1 MRNIAT
7 AIASILLLSPIQLFA
22 QPKDGLYVVPSFDIY
37 AMVISSG
44 NLVKSYSFKLSG
56 DWNASEGSARGEK
69 IELSA
74 IRSDYFAES
83 LIEENPLGATIKTLS
98 CTPFYGVSEDC
109 YEAPPAQAI
118 EVIAATSDI
127 KAVYRSQWGSDFVIF
142 ESDGVGIMLDF
153 EYNANGSKAVWAA
166 TSTIDSGMTFN
177 NPQVVIDSDNSVAS
191 RNITV
196 DWSIEIEDL
205 NSLQANF
212 KNVSCKDREGIEVD
226 CLEIVEKY
234 YTKLIR
240 IF

>member
-83 LIEENPLGATIKTLS
+83 LIEESPLGATVKTLR
-98 CTPFYGVSEDC
+98 CTPFYGASEEC
-109 YEAPPAQAI
+109 YEVPPAQAI
-118 EVIAATSDI
+118 KVLAATSDI

>member
-83 LIEENPLGATIKTLS
+83 LIEENPLGATVKTLR
-98 CTPFYGVSEDC
+98 CTPFYGASEEC
-109 YEAPPAQAI
+109 YEVPPAQAI
-118 EVIAATSDI
+118 KVLAATSDI

-234 YTKLIR
+234 FTKLIR

>member
-44 NLVKSYSFKLSG
+44 NLVKSYSFKLTG

-83 LIEENPLGATIKTLS
+83 LIEENPLGATVKTLR
-98 CTPFYGVSEDC
+98 CTPFYGASEEC
-109 YEAPPAQAI
+109 YEVPPAQAI
-118 EVIAATSDI
+118 KVLAATSDI

-166 TSTIDSGMTFN
+166 TSTIDSGMTFKN
-177 NPQVVIDSDNSVAS
+177 RQVVIDSDNSVAS

>member
-44 NLVKSYSFKLSG
+44 NLVKSYSFKLSS

-83 LIEENPLGATIKTLS
+83 LIEENPLGATVKTLS
-98 CTPFYGVSEDC
+98 CTPFYGASEDC

-118 EVIAATSDI
+118 
-127 KAVYRSQWGSDFVIF
+127 
-142 ESDGVGIMLDF
+142 
-153 EYNANGSKAVWAA
+153 
-166 TSTIDSGMTFN
+166 
-177 NPQVVIDSDNSVAS
+177 
-191 RNITV
+191 
-196 DWSIEIEDL
+196 
-205 NSLQANF
+205 
-212 KNVSCKDREGIEVD
+212 
-226 CLEIVEKY
+226 
-234 YTKLIR
+234 
-240 IF
+240 

>member
-1 MRNIAT
+1 M
-7 AIASILLLSPIQLFA
+7 
-22 QPKDGLYVVPSFDIY
+22 
-37 AMVISSG
+37 
-44 NLVKSYSFKLSG
+44 
-56 DWNASEGSARGEK
+56 
-69 IELSA
+69 
-74 IRSDYFAES
+74 
-83 LIEENPLGATIKTLS
+83 
-98 CTPFYGVSEDC
+98 
-109 YEAPPAQAI
+109 
-118 EVIAATSDI
+118 
-127 KAVYRSQWGSDFVIF
+127 YRSQWGSDFVIF

-191 RNITV
+191 SNITV